1 MCLYRVLVFF
11 NNLFSEYLFK
21 DFDPAFLNNFI
32 RQCTGVLQRLELVST
47 NESNELLRHVIA
59 LLANVKKREKFLV
72 DPKILHTLKKSAGIK
87 VSKEGESIKEVENRL
102 MNSVGFKKKLDEEY
116 RLRMICKPGF
126 IEEFTNNLR
135 TLYDP
140 LQKIREEDGEE
151 FFGTPDEKKKR
162 REQSINEKLTSHKKK
177 ALGPE

>member
-11 NNLFSEYLFK
+11 NHLFSEYLFK

-47 NESNELLRHVIA
+47 NESNELIRHVIA

-87 VSKEGESIKEVENRL
+87 VSK
-102 MNSVGFKKKLDEEY
+102 
-116 RLRMICKPGF
+116 
-126 IEEFTNNLR
+126 
-135 TLYDP
+135 
-140 LQKIREEDGEE
+140 
-151 FFGTPDEKKKR
+151 
-162 REQSINEKLTSHKKK
+162 
-177 ALGPE
+177 